1 MKKKILSVM
10 LSAAMCAGLL
20 AGCGGQGG
28 SGETQ
33 GSAAGAGSQGQ
44 TADGGDAGEDNG
56 EPVSVTVGVAQQFT
70 TLDPGRP

>member
-44 TADGGDAGEDNG
+44 TADGGDAGED
-56 EPVSVTVGVAQQFT
+56 VSGQAAG
-70 TLDPGRP
+70 GRTGGRE